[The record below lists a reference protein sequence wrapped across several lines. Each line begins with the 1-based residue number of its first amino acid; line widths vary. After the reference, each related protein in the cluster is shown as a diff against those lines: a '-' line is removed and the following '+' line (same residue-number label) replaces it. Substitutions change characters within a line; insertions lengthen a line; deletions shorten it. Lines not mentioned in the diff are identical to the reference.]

1 MTKSNKNTAMVLA
14 KGDEGPRNSLLVKD
28 GKYSGPLTSRLVQ
41 RKKGFVAVTQQ
52 TGNPVPFYK
61 HSPTVSK
68 LACMS

>member
-41 RKKGFVAVTQQ
+41 R
-52 TGNPVPFYK
+52 NNRVPFYQN
-61 HSPTVSK
+61 SPTVSK